1 MKPLRVAMLA
11 LAVVQLAIAGLT
23 ALVGGFADGGD
34 AWSRLL
40 LIVVH
45 PICAIALLI
54 LAAKPR
60 LPGILILL
68 IVGLLAVNIASD
80 LYAASLISRGVIKG
94 DWFLPL
100 IFSVIPSIG
109 IVYALILV
117 VARPRSNSI

>member
-1 MKPLRVAMLA
+1 MA
-11 LAVVQLAIAGLT
+11 LAVVQLAVAGFT

-34 AWSRLL
+34 VWSRLL
-40 LIVVH
+40 LMVVH
-45 PICAIALLI
+45 PIGAIAMLI
-54 LAAKPR
+54 LAAMPR

-68 IVGLLAVNIASD
+68 IVALLAVNIASD

-117 VARPRSNSI
+117 VARQRLNSV

>member
-11 LAVVQLAIAGLT
+11 LAVAQLAIAGLT

-34 AWSRLL
+34 AWSRL

-68 IVGLLAVNIASD
+68 IAGLLAVNIASD